1 MTGSRR
7 ERQAYVHQGFSKT
20 EAAFG
25 LLWLCLGALI
35 SVFLEVIYLGT
46 WIAGVPV
53 PYTVVI
59 ALLFNLVLSKT
70 AMLWAPASPWKF
82 LPLGV
87 WVLGFFLFVLAT
99 GGAGDTVLVPG
110 IRSILL
116 LLAGIAGGVW
126 PMLRAK

>member
-1 MTGSRR
+1 MTDPRDDR
-7 ERQAYVHQGFSKT
+7 TAYVHQGFSKG

-25 LLWLCLGALI
+25 LFWLSLGALI

-46 WIAGVPV
+46 WIGGVPV

-70 AMLWAPASPWKF
+70 ALLWAPASPLKF

-87 WVLGFFLFVLAT
+87 WILGFFLFVFAT
-99 GGAGDTVLVPG
+99 AGAGDTVLVPG